1 MKFSRRQI
9 RICIETEGKKKKK
22 TSPSF
27 TLYLDYSYSMRYTV
41 SSFTCGIFLW
51 EICYLHAHNRYSI
64 QMSNNPAARCRT
76 VCSRGASF
84 LSGNDF
90 TVNYT
95 PFQRTVPFCRFFLR
109 EFACDA
115 IVDANYN
122 CDISNGGI
130 FIRSFLVYNCE
141 ILRCKVLEM

>member
-1 MKFSRRQI
+1 MRNF
-9 RICIETEGKKKKK
+9 EEELKKNSTYEIFTKLYEIDSNMYRGRKKKKRKKK

-27 TLYLDYSYSMRYTV
+27 TLYLDYSYSMRCTV

-64 QMSNNPAARCRT
+64 QMSNNPAARRRI

-95 PFQRTVPFCRFFLR
+95 PFQRTVPFCRFSLR

-115 IVDANYN
+115 IVDAYYN
-122 CDISNGGI
+122 CD
-130 FIRSFLVYNCE
+130 
-141 ILRCKVLEM
+141 